1 MRYSEFRLVEND
13 PAVDA
18 ETNRAGSGMR
28 PNPNLVPGGLNPSA
42 VASSGDPADDV
53 AADDAARTPQGLE
66 AGPPYPQEDRE
77 AVRDM
82 QRKLEALG
90 YSVGNTGIDGKYG
103 PRTQRAVSAFK
114 TDFNLPNTDSGATM
128 TANELTRLGSVE
140 AVDEPTA
147 TGNEGRSSSGS
158 FNYADAVPV
167 DDLEPNDE
175 MLNGRESRAATI
187 RFNNPGGM
195 YPAGWQSRFG
205 GEDTGARIGGGH
217 PIAMFPDRV
226 SGAAALFAL
235 LDGRLYV
242 SQSVAGAL
250 DTWTGSN
257 NASDYV
263 RWMRGNGVDT
273 SETVGNFLA
282 RPESAIA
289 LASLMAR
296 WETGHPYPMSRQE
309 WESAYRRAGV
319 GS

>member
-18 ETNRAGSGMR
+18 ETDD
-28 PNPNLVPGGLNPSA
+28 A
-42 VASSGDPADDV
+42 VAA
-53 AADDAARTPQGLE
+53 QGALE
-66 AGPPYPQEDRE
+66 AGPPYPNEDMD
-77 AVRDM
+77 AVRSM
-82 QRKLEALG
+82 QTKLQELG
-90 YSVGNTGIDGKYG
+90 YSVGSTGIDGKYG
-103 PRTQRAVSAFK
+103 PRTQRAVTAFK
-114 TDFNLPNTDSGATM
+114 TDFNLPNTDRGATM
-128 TANELTRLGSVE
+128 TANELARLGSVE

-147 TGNEGRSSSGS
+147 TGNEGRSSGGS

-167 DDLEPNDE
+167 DNLDPNDN
-175 MLNGRESRAATI
+175 MLGGRESTAATV

-195 YPAGWQSRFG
+195 YPASWQSRFG

-257 NASDYV
+257 NASEYV
-263 RWMRGNGVDT
+263 RWIRSNGIDT